1 MSITF
6 SVSLIEI
13 CTTSKWNTI
22 TFCTNIHYLMIS
34 RIFLQ
39 LSCWSWKLQDDWKV
53 FMNIVWFA
61 VISISPSYTE
71 TNALSKFSIFTRQI
85 VNVGTF
91 FRLKGWHQFYRGHF
105 MTLNDGVCR
114 FPSLKSCPWFLSCV
128 YNYILLQCVYR
139 ISTMQFPLPLS
150 RFLSP
155 HCLLSF
161 SLLPTT
167 WGNSFWRDSIWNTGL
182 HISRAHPVF
191 IPCTLLLLGR
201 CFIDIALECLW
212 LLASVCTCIL
222 YVLLVCSFNLL
233 GWVSS
238 CLLLK
243 FNTIKKTLAFFSL

>member
-39 LSCWSWKLQDDWKV
+39 LSCWSWKLQDDWNV

-91 FRLKGWHQFYRGHF
+91 FFLAWRVDTSFIGDILWHWMMVYVVFHPWSPAHDSWAVYITIYYCSVSTVYLRCNFH
-105 MTLNDGVCR
+105 CR
-114 FPSLKSCPWFLSCV
+114 SLSFCL
-128 YNYILLQCVYR
+128 R
-139 ISTMQFPLPLS
+139 IACCLS
-150 RFLSP
+150 RFYPQPGATAFEEIQFEILACIFHEP
-155 HCLLSF
+155 ILFLYPVLCCCWEDV
-161 SLLPTT
+161 SLTLH
-167 WGNSFWRDSIWNTGL
+167 WNACGYW
-182 HISRAHPVF
+182 S
-191 IPCTLLLLGR
+191 
-201 CFIDIALECLW
+201 
-212 LLASVCTCIL
+212 L
-222 YVLLVCSFNLL
+222 YVLAYCM
-233 GWVSS
+233 
-238 CLLLK
+238 CY
-243 FNTIKKTLAFFSL
+243 

>member
-39 LSCWSWKLQDDWKV
+39 LSCWSWKLQDDWNV

-61 VISISPSYTE
+61 VISVSPSYTE

-128 YNYILLQCVYR
+128 YTVTIYYCSVSTVYLRCNLHCRSLAFCLR
-139 ISTMQFPLPLS
+139 IACCLS
-150 RFLSP
+150 RFYPQPGATAFEEIQFEILACIFHEP
-155 HCLLSF
+155 ILFLYPVLCCCWEDV
-161 SLLPTT
+161 SL
-167 WGNSFWRDSIWNTGL
+167 
-182 HISRAHPVF
+182 
-191 IPCTLLLLGR
+191 TLLWNACGY
-201 CFIDIALECLW
+201 W
-212 LLASVCTCIL
+212 SL
-222 YVLLVCSFNLL
+222 YVLAYCM
-233 GWVSS
+233 
-238 CLLLK
+238 CY
-243 FNTIKKTLAFFSL
+243 